1 MMKYDQGCRVMHK
14 IIANCL
20 KTFCEET
27 FVGAKLDDDKR
38 FELFANYCVIKSFYA
53 EEIDAEAITSSE
65 DDSGIDGIC
74 FIIDGEVATTASEA
88 ESILTRPKRNF
99 PVDIYFI
106 QSKTRDSYDRG
117 EILKFGDGVCDF
129 VSDTPQL
136 PQGDFIKQ
144 QRAIFDLLVD
154 NVSKITNG
162 RANVYLK
169 YVCASNNPIAKEIQA
184 TSDNIKKRVEATG
197 YFNKVDFEF
206 IGLQQ
211 IIQLWDRTRHS
222 ITAVIQTQKLSP
234 YPEMPGVTEAYLAIV
249 PLKDFVKNVLM
260 DGDRKLRVH
269 IFEEN
274 VRAFL
279 GKENPV
285 NKQIYATLVNPDAQ
299 KKFAILNNGVTII
312 SPDVRV
318 QNDKISIENY
328 QIVNGCQTSNVLF
341 ENYDILLPD
350 STLTVKVIEATD
362 PDVIADVVRATNS
375 QSKVDETQFLS
386 FTRLVRRLERY
397 FSATEDNPGKE
408 TKLYFERR
416 SGQYRDANVPKR
428 RIFTIAET
436 CRVVGAMFLRKP
448 ELAYRY
454 PTRMISNLYDQLI
467 NDKNKEVIYYT
478 AALSLYRFKLLM
490 SNGRIDSK
498 YAIYKWHIL
507 MILGYISNDKPMPS
521 IQNKKIE
528 NFCKP
533 IIATCSQSDDDCLAL
548 FNRAIEILNSVG
560 LGETRDD
567 IRSVAYT
574 QRIVKYCNNLP
585 TT

>member
-1 MMKYDQGCRVMHK
+1 MHK
-14 IIANCL
+14 IVANFL

-27 FVGAKLDDDKR
+27 FVDSVLGEDKR
-38 FELFANYCVIKSFYA
+38 FELFSNYCVIKSFYP
-53 EEIDAEAITSSE
+53 EDIDADTITSDE
-65 DDSGIDGIC
+65 NDSGIDGIC
-74 FIIDGEVATTASEA
+74 FIIDGEIATTVAEA
-88 ESILTRPKRNF
+88 ENILKRPKRNV

-106 QSKTRDSYDRG
+106 QSKTSDSYDRG

-144 QRAIFDLLVD
+144 QKAVFDLLVD

-169 YVCASNNPIAKEIQA
+169 YVCTSNNPVATEI
-184 TSDNIKKRVEATG
+184 EATRTNIIQNVDATG
-197 YFNKVDFEF
+197 FFNHVDFEF

-211 IIQLWDRTRHS
+211 IIQLWDKTRHAIS
-222 ITAVIQTQKLSP
+222 AVMQTKKLSP

-249 PLKDFVKNVLM
+249 PLKDFVESVLM
-260 DGDRKLRVH
+260 DGDGKLRVH

-279 GKENPV
+279 GSNNPV
-285 NKQIYATLVNPDAQ
+285 NKQIYNTLADPEAQ
-299 KKFAILNNGVTII
+299 KKFAILNNGITII

-318 QNDKISIENY
+318 QNDKVSMENY

-341 ENYDILLPD
+341 ENYSLLIPE

-362 PDVIADVVRATNS
+362 ADVIADVVRATNS

-386 FTRLVRRLERY
+386 FTKFLRQLERY
-397 FSATEDNPGKE
+397 FATTEDIAGEE

-416 SGQYRDANVPKR
+416 SGQYKDVGVPRR
-428 RIFTIAET
+428 RIFSITET
-436 CRVVGAMFLRKP
+436 CRAVGAMFLRKP

-454 PTRMISNLYDQLI
+454 PTKMIFDLYDKLI
-467 NDKNKEVIYYT
+467 NEKNKEIVYYT
-478 AALSLYRFKLLM
+478 AALALYRFKLLT

-498 YAIYKWHIL
+498 YSIYKWHIL
-507 MILGYISNDKPMPS
+507 MILGFVVNDNPMPS
-521 IQNKKIE
+521 IQNKKVE
-528 NFCKP
+528 AFCKK
-533 IIATCSQSDDDCLAL
+533 IIKVCSQPDDECIAL
-548 FNRAIEILNSVG
+548 FNKAITVLNIVG
-560 LGETRDD
+560 LKESRDD
-567 IRSVAYT
+567 IRSQAYT
-574 QRIVKYCNNLP
+574 QSILQCCNNP
-585 TT
+585 PAN